1 MCYRC
6 REYGHAAASCPAN
19 PATGNEAQDP
29 TVATATTSNSTTQP
43 TQGTDAPEGALTAT
57 GPNITTGDGTASN
70 HAIAAMSNTAGT
82 ADMRTP
88 ESAAETPTVSSAT
101 PAAAA
106 VPESG
111 PMPTTFDSASDP
123 DEGPT
128 VTEQSGSIRT
138 SNPNPVPTTTMERTQ
153 NRTEGSNG
161 RRPPTTAAM
170 AAFFSPISAHGQ
182 RAATD
187 AQKRLIA
194 SRGGISKRQRQ
205 M

>member
-19 PATGNEAQDP
+19 PATGNEVHDP
-29 TVATATTSNSTTQP
+29 TVATATTSNSTVQP
-43 TQGTDAPEGALTAT
+43 TQGTDAPEGAPTAT
-57 GPNITTGDGTASN
+57 GPDVTTGDGSAAN

-82 ADMRTP
+82 ASMRTP
-88 ESAAETPTVSSAT
+88 EPAAETPTVSPAT
-101 PAAAA
+101 PTAAA

-111 PMPTTFDSASDP
+111 PMPTTFGSASDN

-128 VTEQSGSIRT
+128 VSEQSGSTGT
-138 SNPNPVPTTTMERTQ
+138 SNPNSVPTTTMERTQ

-161 RRPPTTAAM
+161 HRPPTTAAM
-170 AAFFSPISAHGQ
+170 AAFFSPILAHGH

-187 AQKRLIA
+187 AQKHLIA

-205 M
+205 T